1 MTTTR
6 ELIQRETNPEI
17 LRELALFIHD
27 QADFIAAENKIL
39 RAERKIEAARKQE
52 WLNQEIRA
60 QLHKLQRRLFDKG
73 RESLGDLARPRDTK
87 EDQLLLHAMSL
98 TGEPTKKESKNLPIT
113 EQEHFATEEQ
123 LIADAKTKDT
133 ELTSETAT
141 VTEMKDFF
149 ETSSEITV
157 TERTYTRTV
166 HKRQKYKVKN
176 TETGQETIV
185 TAPGP
190 LKLSPGCRFSLDFAL
205 SIVADKF
212 LNHMP
217 YERQKKEM
225 ARLGLDA
232 SVMTMFRLSEQ
243 VMLHL
248 KYVAREVREDILKAA
263 LACHLD
269 ETHWPIQDM
278 KEAGRMWILSNQAGS
293 YYQFEPTRSGQVA
306 DELLKNYS
314 GAVLTDKYSGYLHF
328 RNLKNITW
336 GLCWAHSRR
345 EFFDLLEI
353 YPIEITKV
361 VNLIDDLF
369 AIERKARTWDE
380 LKKLREVESVKKL
393 EEIKNLLH
401 EYQAQFFS
409 EDAFCK
415 AIHYVLSAWAEFT
428 AFTKDIQ
435 LPLSNNDAERALRHA
450 VLGRKNFYGSKTIN
464 GADTAAILYTIIE
477 SCKKAQLDPI
487 AYIKYVIIENQSDR
501 KPLSPLNYAKKMN
514 LH

>member
-1 MTTTR
+1 MTTT
-6 ELIQRETNPEI
+6 EALIQNESDIESLRNIARI
-17 LRELALFIHD
+17 LNEQTKLLVQEVSSLRSQKIKDEL
-27 QADFIAAENKIL
+27 K
-39 RAERKIEAARKQE
+39 KQE
-52 WLNQEIRA
+52 WLNQEIRT

-98 TGEPTKKESKNLPIT
+98 TGEPTKKESKNLPT
-113 EQEHFATEEQ
+113 AEQEHFATEEQ

-157 TERTYTRTV
+157 TERTYSRTI

-190 LKLSPGCRFSLDFAL
+190 LKLSPGCRFSMDFAL
-205 SIVADKF
+205 SVVAGKF

-217 YERQKKEM
+217 YERQKNEM
-225 ARLGLDA
+225 ARLGLNV

-278 KEAGRMWILSNQAGS
+278 KEEGRMWILSNQAGS

-314 GAVLTDKYSGYLHF
+314 GAVLTDKFSGYLHF
-328 RNLKNITW
+328 RKLKNITW

-380 LKKLREVESVKKL
+380 LKKLREVDSVKKL

-401 EYQAQFFS
+401 EYQAQFFG
-409 EDAFCK
+409 EDNFCK

-477 SCKKAQLDPI
+477 SCKKAQLDPV
-487 AYIKYVIIENQSDR
+487 AYIKYVIIENQSNQVA
-501 KPLSPLNYAKKMN
+501 LSPLNYAKKLN